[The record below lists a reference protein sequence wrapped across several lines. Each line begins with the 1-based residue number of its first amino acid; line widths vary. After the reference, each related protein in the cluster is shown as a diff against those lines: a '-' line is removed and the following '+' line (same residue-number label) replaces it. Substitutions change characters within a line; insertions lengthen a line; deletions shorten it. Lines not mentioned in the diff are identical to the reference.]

1 MSGVKELLMY
11 GIENIKGGDPVFGVK
26 LGEAQIMQAFQMMT
40 HKDVTE
46 NDDVDSVIEKYPDCG
61 IQNFLKL

>member
-1 MSGVKELLMY
+1 MSSVKELLMY
-11 GIENIKGGDPVFGVK
+11 GIENIKCGDPVFGVK

-40 HKDVTE
+40 HNDVTE